1 MAGRLNAPIE
11 SGLRIAGQAVHPVL
25 VMFPLGLFTMA
36 VLFDLGN
43 VLGGPDILGVL
54 AYWNIVA
61 GLVGGVLVVLASAI
75 DLAFVRDGRTKRIGV
90 LQNLMHM
97 GVLVL
102 FAVIL
107 MLRMRSPERVAGGG
121 LLAVEVIALIAAFV
135 GAWYGGELVNRR
147 TIPAFAQVGRRG

>member
-1 MAGRLNAPIE
+1 ME
-11 SGLRIAGQAVHPVL
+11 SRLRIAGQAVHPVL

-43 VLGGPDILGVL
+43 VLGGPDILGSL

-61 GLVGGVLVVLASAI
+61 GLIGGILVVLAGAI
-75 DLAFVRDGRTKRIGV
+75 DLALMRGSHAKRLAVLRNLMNLGV
-90 LQNLMHM
+90 LI
-97 GVLVL
+97 L

-107 MLRMRSPERVAGGG
+107 MMRMQTPDRVAGAG
-121 LLAVEVIALIAAFV
+121 LLVVELIALVAAFF

-147 TIPAFAQVGRRG
+147 AVPAFAQARR